1 MSDDRLAPFANQKY
15 LSVESYRKT
24 GTPVA
29 TPVWFAEAGGVIY
42 IYSLST
48 AGKVKRVRNNP
59 RVRIAPC
66 DIRGRI
72 TGQWVEAEARILGGA
87 EDRHAHQALN
97 RKYGWMK
104 RLGNFFS
111 RLRGRENVTIA
122 IRPLG

>member
-1 MSDDRLAPFANQKY
+1 MGDERLAPFADQKY

-24 GTPVA
+24 GAPIA
-29 TPVWFAEAGGVIY
+29 TPVWFAEAEGVIY

-87 EDRHAHQALN
+87 EDEVAHQVLN
-97 RKYGWMK
+97 RKYGWVK

-122 IRPLG
+122 IRLL